1 MRKTVILQNRDLEQ
15 LKELQNYYSELFKQ
29 KYSISETFREAVFQ
43 EWLEKIEV
51 PRHNNEL
58 PFS

>member
-15 LKELQNYYSELFKQ
+15 LKELQEYYSEFFQQ

-43 EWLEKIEV
+43 EWLKKIEV
-51 PRHNNEL
+51 PRYENKLERR
-58 PFS
+58 

>member
-1 MRKTVILQNRDLEQ
+1 MRKTIILQNRDLEQ

-43 EWLEKIEV
+43 EWLSKIEV
-51 PRHNNEL
+51 PRHNKEL